1 MTSLSSSSSQLT
13 GSSSSCRTLP
23 GEGTQVHPRGP
34 LLQILRV
41 AGAREEVFTLKE
53 VMHYLGQYIMMKE
66 LYDKQRQHIVHCQDD
81 PLGELLEVGS
91 FSVKNPS
98 PVYEMLK
105 RNLFIL
111 NNSDA
116 AKNLSVGKDSNESP
130 SEDPGQVSSG
140 LISPGQALIAGSSS
154 TGATQSC
161 SQRRPRDPD
170 EDSSDGLPRSACKR
184 PKLDVTLEEWD
195 LSGLPW
201 WFLGNLRSNYT
212 RRSNGSTDIHTNQLS
227 PGQDE
232 DTAIVSD
239 TTDDLWFLNEA
250 ESEQVSVDMKE
261 AVLEQ
266 GSDAESPHEEE
277 ETGKDS
283 KDDRKMQEDRDDDS
297 QCLSDDT
304 DTEISTQD
312 AWQCSEC
319 RKFNTPLQ
327 RYCMR
332 CWALRKDWYKD
343 CPRLVHSISVP
354 DIPACSSRPERD
366 EDEEDDDGID
376 MPDCLRTVSD
386 PVVLPSHHIA
396 RNIPPSSTSSS
407 KGKGPSQLHHHLQE
421 SSEGD
426 SQDTLDME
434 TECQPE
440 AILEPCKLCRVR
452 PRNGNIIHGRTAHLI
467 TCFPCARRLHRFHAP
482 CPGCGQVIQ
491 KVIKTFIA

>member
-1 MTSLSSSSSQLT
+1 MSAHTDLLTAHVSSFYRCLVRFKFK
-13 GSSSSCRTLP
+13 CMAFLFL
-23 GEGTQVHPRGP
+23 QVHPKAP

-41 AGAREEVFTLKE
+41 AGAQEELFTLKE
-53 VMHYLGQYIMMKE
+53 VMHYLGQYIMMKQ

-81 PLGELLEVGS
+81 PLGELLEVG
-91 FSVKNPS
+91 N
-98 PVYEMLK
+98 
-105 RNLFIL
+105 
-111 NNSDA
+111 A

-130 SEDPGQVSSG
+130 SEDPGQVSSV
-140 LISPGQALIAGSSS
+140 LISSGQALIAGSSS

-170 EDSSDGLPRSACKR
+170 EDSSEGLPRSACKR

-201 WFLGNLRSNYT
+201 WFLGNLRSNYN
-212 RRSNGSTDIHTNQLS
+212 RRSNGSTDIHTN
-227 PGQDE
+227 QDE

-250 ESEQVSVDMKE
+250 ESEQVSVEME

-266 GSDAESPHEEE
+266 GSDADSPHEEE

-283 KDDRKMQEDRDDDS
+283 KDDRKMQEDQDDDS

-343 CPRLVHSISVP
+343 SPRLVHSISVP
-354 DIPACSSRPERD
+354 DIPACSSRPDRD
-366 EDEEDDDGID
+366 EDEEEEDDGID

-386 PVVLPSHHIA
+386 PVVLPSHHVS
-396 RNIPPSSTSSS
+396 RNIPPSSASSS

-467 TCFPCARRLHRFHAP
+467 TCFPCARRLHKFHAP

>member
-1 MTSLSSSSSQLT
+1 MTSLSSSSQLM
-13 GSSSSCRTLP
+13 GSSSTCRALP
-23 GEGTQVHPRGP
+23 GEGSQVHPKAP

-41 AGAREEVFTLKE
+41 AGAQEEVFTLKE
-53 VMHYLGQYIMMKE
+53 VMHYLGQYIMMKQ

-105 RNLFIL
+105 RNLFTL
-111 NNSDA
+111 NSPDG

-140 LISPGQALIAGSSS
+140 PNSSGQALNAGSAS
-154 TGATQSC
+154 TSATQSS

-170 EDSSDGLPRSACKR
+170 EDSSDGLSRSVCKR

-212 RRSNGSTDIHTNQLS
+212 RCSNGSTDIHTN
-227 PGQDE
+227 QDE

-250 ESEQVSVDMKE
+250 ESEQVSVEMKE

-283 KDDRKMQEDRDDDS
+283 KEDRKMQEEQDEDS

-343 CPRLVHSISVP
+343 CTRLSVP
-354 DIPACSSRPERD
+354 DIPTCSSHPQRYD
-366 EDEEDDDGID
+366 DKEDDDGID

-386 PVVLPSHHIA
+386 PVVLPSHHVS
-396 RNIPPSSTSSS
+396 RNIPPSSSFLS
-407 KGKGPSQLHHHLQE
+407 KGKGPSQLHQHSQE

-440 AILEPCKLCRVR
+440 AMLEPCKLCRVR

-467 TCFPCARRLHRFHAP
+467 TCFPCARKLHKFHAP

>member
-1 MTSLSSSSSQLT
+1 
-13 GSSSSCRTLP
+13 
-23 GEGTQVHPRGP
+23 
-34 LLQILRV
+34 
-41 AGAREEVFTLKE
+41 
-53 VMHYLGQYIMMKE
+53 MHYLGQYIMMKQ

-105 RNLFIL
+105 KNLFIL

-116 AKNLSVGKDSNESP
+116 VKNLSVGKDSNESP

-140 LISPGQALIAGSSS
+140 SVSSGQVLIVGSST
-154 TGATQSC
+154 TGAMQSC
-161 SQRRPRDPD
+161 SQRRPRDSD

-201 WFLGNLRSNYT
+201 WFLGNLRSNYN
-212 RRSNGSTDIHTNQLS
+212 RPSIGSTDIHTNQLS

-239 TTDDLWFLNEA
+239 TTDDIWFLNEA
-250 ESEQVSVDMKE
+250 ESEQVSVEMKE

-277 ETGKDS
+277 ETGKDN
-283 KDDRKMQEDRDDDS
+283 KDERKMQDDQDDDS

-354 DIPACSSRPERD
+354 DIPICSSRPERD
-366 EDEEDDDGID
+366 EDEEEDDGID

-386 PVVLPSHHIA
+386 PVVLPSHHVS
-396 RNIPPSSTSSS
+396 RNIPQSSTSSS
-407 KGKGPSQLHHHLQE
+407 KAKGPFQLHHHLQE

-467 TCFPCARRLHRFHAP
+467 TCFPCARKLHKFHAP